1 MRAFAPSFVIGIS
14 AAVLMW
20 ASVGMPASA
29 ATPDSKITPPPAA
42 KPSDP
47 NAPPPPKLPR
57 FESLRS
63 NDVRLRIG
71 PGNQFKIDWVY
82 KRAELPV
89 EIERE
94 FGIWRAIRDVDGTQG
109 WVSQANLSTRR
120 TLIVQGADATLRDDP
135 DDKAEPVAI
144 LKPGVIGR
152 IRSCP
157 KDSDWCQ
164 VQVADHSGYLRR
176 GQFWGT
182 LPNEEIL
189 PP

>member
-1 MRAFAPSFVIGIS
+1 MRAFARPFVIGT
-14 AAVLMW
+14 ALAVLLW
-20 ASVGMPASA
+20 TQAGMHASA
-29 ATPDSKITPPPAA
+29 AAPDSKTTPAPAA

-71 PGNQFKIDWVY
+71 PGNGFKIDWVY

-94 FGIWRAIRDVDGTQG
+94 YGIWRAIRDVDGTQG

-135 DDKAEPVAI
+135 DDKAEAVAI

-164 VQVADHSGYLRR
+164 VQVANHSGYLRR

-182 LPNEEIL
+182 LPNEEIGA
-189 PP
+189 P

>member
-1 MRAFAPSFVIGIS
+1 MRAFALFLVMGMLLP
-14 AAVLMW
+14 VLVLGQ
-20 ASVGMPASA
+20 AGVSASA
-29 ATPDSKITPPPAA
+29 AAPDNKIPPAPAA

-47 NAPPPPKLPR
+47 NAAPPPKLPR

-63 NDVRLRIG
+63 NDVRLRVG
-71 PGNQFKIDWVY
+71 PGTQLKIDWVY

-94 FGIWRAIRDVDGTQG
+94 FGTWRAIRDPDGIQG

-135 DDKAEPVAI
+135 DDKAEAVAI

-152 IRSCP
+152 IRSCA

-164 VQVADHSGYLRR
+164 VKVADHSGYLRR

-182 LPNEEIL
+182 LPNEEI
-189 PP
+189 PSP

>member
-1 MRAFAPSFVIGIS
+1 MIGV
-14 AAVLMW
+14 AVAVLLWTQAGMH
-20 ASVGMPASA
+20 ASVA
-29 ATPDSKITPPPAA
+29 APDSKTTPAPAA

-71 PGNQFKIDWVY
+71 PGNGFRIDWVY

-94 FGIWRAIRDVDGTQG
+94 YGTWRAIRDVDGTQG

-135 DDKAEPVAI
+135 DDKAEAVAI

-164 VQVADHSGYLRR
+164 VQVANHSGYLRR

-182 LPNEEIL
+182 LPNEEIGA
-189 PP
+189 P